1 MLENSALT
9 AADLMTRE
17 VIAVHPETALREAAL
32 RMVKARISGLPVVDD
47 ANRVVGIVSEGDLVR
62 WTEELSPKQAWWLN
76 MLAEGFDLAPEFI
89 EQIRSVHAV
98 VRAAMHTN
106 VITVEESTPARD
118 IAKLMSE
125 HHFKRV
131 PVVKDGK
138 LVGIVAR
145 ADLVKALAEL
155 FEKK

>member
-17 VIAVHPETALREAAL
+17 VITVHPETGLREAAL
-32 RMVKARISGLPVVDD
+32 RLVKARISGMPVVDEHH
-47 ANRVVGIVSEGDLVR
+47 RVVGIISEGDLVR
-62 WTEELSPKQAWWLN
+62 WTEELTPQQSWWLN
-76 MLAEGFDLAPEFI
+76 MLADGFDLAPEFL
-89 EQIRSVHAV
+89 EQIRSVHAI
-98 VRAAMHTN
+98 VRAVMHTG
-106 VITVEESTPARD
+106 VITVQESTPARD

-131 PVVKDGK
+131 PVVKDGR

-145 ADLVKALAEL
+145 ADLVKALAES
-155 FEKK
+155 FRGA

>member
-17 VIAVHPETALREAAL
+17 VITVHPETGLREAAL

-98 VRAAMHTN
+98 VRAAMHTD

-118 IAKLMSE
+118 IARMMSE

-145 ADLVKALAEL
+145 ADLVKALAQS